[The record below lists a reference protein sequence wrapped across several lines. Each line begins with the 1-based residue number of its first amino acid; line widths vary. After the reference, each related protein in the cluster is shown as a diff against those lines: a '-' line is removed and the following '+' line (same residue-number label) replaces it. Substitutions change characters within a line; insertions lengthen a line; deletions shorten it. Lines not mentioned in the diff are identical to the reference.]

1 MACLAVLHT
10 PRLWYWVGAAS
21 RGGPGE
27 PGNPRPKKIKGG
39 PKLFAAPGVRTW
51 DVAYRLGAA
60 FRQARAEVS
69 GEGVGEGGRTVRPH
83 WRNAHW
89 HTFLSGSRSGPQ
101 TRTLKWLPPITVK
114 FEPDEDAAPPAVVRQ
129 VRSP

>member
-1 MACLAVLHT
+1 MLYLCSER
-10 PRLWYWVGAAS
+10 PDVG
-21 RGGPGE
+21 GLGT

-60 FRQARAEVS
+60 FRQARAEAS
-69 GEGVGEGGRTVRPH
+69 GEGGRTVKPH

-89 HTFLSGSRSGPQ
+89 HTILSGPRSGPQ
-101 TRTLKWLPPITVK
+101 TRTLKWLPPISVN
-114 FEPDEDAAPPAVVRQ
+114 FDPEAGGAPPAVARR